1 MYPAS
6 HRPTAT
12 SAPNL
17 ASATSHMMSFA
28 SQLALERERR
38 RESAIA
44 RAMASL
50 VLTEAFAGAASEAL
64 AVAGRPCSED
74 AAAAVAA
81 AAAAAAAV
89 AAAAAAAAA
98 GLAPF
103 HCVTTT
109 MASSL

>member
-81 AAAAAAAV
+81 AAA
-89 AAAAAAAAA
+89 